1 MPVYSPGQ
9 TGETVSPSLFF
20 STTYA
25 NKRTRGGQIVPVF
38 AGCHLAP
45 GHIHRAIRSGPGLG
59 RIPPPTFQ
67 IVPVAHG
74 RAFDSS
80 FCLGLPTTS
89 LLVSGRGCVLAG
101 SNRIQIDAP
110 FSQGAGVSSL
120 GRFPPHRGTVG
131 CFPVLPL
138 LAATNQNA
146 VLIAAIFFA
155 AISFSFNFT
164 YSDSFST
171 SLSAAL

>member
-9 TGETVSPSLFF
+9 TGETFSPSLFF

-25 NKRTRGGQIVPVF
+25 NKRTRGG
-38 AGCHLAP
+38 
-45 GHIHRAIRSGPGLG
+45 
-59 RIPPPTFQ
+59 Q

-101 SNRIQIDAP
+101 SNRIQIYAP

-131 CFPVLPL
+131 CFPNLPL

-146 VLIAAIFFA
+146 VLMAAIFFA
-155 AISFSFNFT
+155 AISFSLNFT

-171 SLSAAL
+171 SFKAAL